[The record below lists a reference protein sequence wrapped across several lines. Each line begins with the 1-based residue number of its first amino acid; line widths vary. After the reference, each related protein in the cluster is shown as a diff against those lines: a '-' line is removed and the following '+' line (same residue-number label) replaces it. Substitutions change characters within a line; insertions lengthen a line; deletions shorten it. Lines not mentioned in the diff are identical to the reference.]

1 LTGAVVGDE
10 TERGPVN
17 DAQERFVDLYDA
29 CYRRVLGYAMQHL
42 EADAAQDVA
51 SETFLIAWRRLSE
64 VPEPPLPWLLAVARN
79 LLRQQHGAATRRRRL
94 EARITALTSE
104 GDLLAWDAG
113 EHVVERATALEA
125 LHALPKD
132 DVEVLTLTT
141 WHGLSP
147 AEAATVI
154 GCSPRAFTVRLSRAR
169 RRLADALRSAEVAQP
184 SSRLARTASPGRAS
198 RAASTP
204 HPHTLVAPHFA
215 TFPREQS

>member
-1 LTGAVVGDE
+1 
-10 TERGPVN
+10 VN
-17 DAQERFVDLYDA
+17 DAHERFVELYDA
-29 CYRRVLGYAMQHL
+29 CYRRVLGYALQHL

-51 SETFLIAWRRLSE
+51 SETFLISWRRLPE

-79 LLRQQHGAATRRRRL
+79 LLRQQYGAATRRRRL

-113 EHVVERATALEA
+113 EHVVERAAALEA

-132 DVEVLTLTT
+132 DIEALTLTT

-147 AEAATVI
+147 AEAATVV

-169 RRLADALRSAEVAQP
+169 RRLADALSSAEVAQP
-184 SSRLARTASPGRAS
+184 SPRLAKRAS
-198 RAASTP
+198 LGCAGHAASTR
-204 HPHTLVAPHFA
+204 HLHTPVAPHLA